1 MQDATLREVCDK
13 YKVSRRA
20 VQGYEK
26 AGIIKPTGKNKM
38 GYLLYDAATQE
49 RIGIVRMY
57 QEIGF
62 SVKEIKEI
70 IDAPK
75 TSISSLL
82 ENQMKKLE
90 KEKGRI
96 EKQIEILYSLIQ
108 KN

>member
-1 MQDATLREVCDK
+1 
-13 YKVSRRA
+13 
-20 VQGYEK
+20 
-26 AGIIKPTGKNKM
+26 M

-57 QEIGF
+57 QGIGF

-75 TSISSLL
+75 TSISPLL

-96 EKQIEILYSLIQ
+96 KKQIEILYSLIQ

>member
-1 MQDATLREVCDK
+1 
-13 YKVSRRA
+13 
-20 VQGYEK
+20 
-26 AGIIKPTGKNKM
+26 M

-75 TSISSLL
+75 TSNSPLL

-96 EKQIEILYSLIQ
+96 KKQIEILYSLIQ

>member
-1 MQDATLREVCDK
+1 
-13 YKVSRRA
+13 
-20 VQGYEK
+20 
-26 AGIIKPTGKNKM
+26 M
-38 GYLLYDAATQE
+38 GYLLYDSATQE

-75 TSISSLL
+75 TSISPLL

>member
-1 MQDATLREVCDK
+1 
-13 YKVSRRA
+13 
-20 VQGYEK
+20 
-26 AGIIKPTGKNKM
+26 M

-75 TSISSLL
+75 TSISPLL

>member
-1 MQDATLREVCDK
+1 
-13 YKVSRRA
+13 
-20 VQGYEK
+20 
-26 AGIIKPTGKNKM
+26 
-38 GYLLYDAATQE
+38 
-49 RIGIVRMY
+49 MY

-75 TSISSLL
+75 TSISPLL